1 MILEGPPV
9 KHGTA
14 RRENVGPE
22 EKPGDSGLLKT
33 TTGTPKNHDFASE
46 FLGSQRKTYKKNQSS
61 GKAKTL
67 DFQTLHFFLQ
77 VPTSQKARFLA
88 EVERQKK
95 HDF

>member
-1 MILEGPPV
+1 MILEGAPV

-14 RRENVGPE
+14 RREYVGPE

-33 TTGTPKNHDFASE
+33 TTGTPKNHDSASE
-46 FLGSQRKTYKKNQSS
+46 FLGSQRKKHKKNQSS

-67 DFQTLHFFLQ
+67 DFQTLHFFCKFLQ
-77 VPTSQKARFLA
+77 T
-88 EVERQKK
+88 KK